1 MCTHACVPHHA
12 EYQSRL
18 ACLALP
24 FYLATK
30 VETYMLR
37 YCQYTPERRLW
48 MMGNKPKKLSRDLH
62 CPAKEDVS
70 LGHTLVKHIIQVI
83 Y

>member
-1 MCTHACVPHHA
+1 MNNTIGICAHMLVCHTMLNIKVD
-12 EYQSRL
+12 L
-18 ACLALP
+18 LALP

-37 YCQYTPERRLW
+37 YCQYTPKRRLW

-70 LGHTLVKHIIQVI
+70 LGHTH
-83 Y
+83 